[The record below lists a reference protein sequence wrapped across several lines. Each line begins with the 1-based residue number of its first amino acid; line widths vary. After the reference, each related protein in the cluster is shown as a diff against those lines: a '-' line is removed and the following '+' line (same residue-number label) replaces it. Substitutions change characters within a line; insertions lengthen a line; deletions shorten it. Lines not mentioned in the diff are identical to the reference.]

1 MNERDAQAKLVVSE
15 MMKNDAFSRW
25 MQIQII
31 EIREGYSHISMQI
44 RKEMLNGFGI
54 VHGGILFSL
63 ADSAFAFSC
72 NSDGKLTLA
81 LDTNISFLKSAKEG
95 EVISAIGE
103 KINATR
109 KTGLYIVKIFN
120 EENEMIAMFKG
131 TSYKTQKDLL

>member
-1 MNERDAQAKLVVSE
+1 MNERDAHARLVVSE
-15 MMKNDAFSRW
+15 MMKKDAFSRW

-31 EIREGYSHISMQI
+31 EIRDGYSHIAMKI
-44 RKEMLNGFGI
+44 RQEMLNGFGI

-109 KTGLYIVKIFN
+109 KTGLYIVKIYN
-120 EENEMIAMFKG
+120 EQRELIAMFKG